1 MARKKRKGGQPWWRK
16 RRVQRRLA
24 VVTSLALV
32 IGIIAWLVV
41 RGGGDS
47 GPKEFFVEPASPFT
61 LPTVAGEEFSLADHQ
76 GQHAVLL
83 YFNEG
88 MG

>member
-1 MARKKRKGGQPWWRK
+1 MA
-16 RRVQRRLA
+16 VA
-24 VVTSLALV
+24 ASLALA

-41 RGGGDS
+41 QGGGDS
-47 GPKEFFVEPASPFT
+47 GPKQYLVEPAPPFT
-61 LPTVAGEEFSLADHQ
+61 LPTIAGEEFSLADHE
-76 GQHAVLL
+76 GRHNIFL

>member
-1 MARKKRKGGQPWWRK
+1 MARKKRKAGHPWWR
-16 RRVQRRLA
+16 RRRTRRRLA
-24 VVTSLALV
+24 VAASVALA

-47 GPKEFFVEPASPFT
+47 GPKGYLVEPASPFT
-61 LPTVAGEEFSLADHQ
+61 LPTIAGEEFSLADHE
-76 GQHAVLL
+76 GRHNLFL

>member
-1 MARKKRKGGQPWWRK
+1 MAGKKRKRGQPWWRK

-24 VVTSLALV
+24 VVASLALA
-32 IGIIAWLVV
+32 IGIIALLVV

-47 GPKEFFVEPASPFT
+47 GPKEFFVEPATPFT
-61 LPTVAGEEFSLADHQ
+61 LPTVAGEEFSLADHE
-76 GQHAVLL
+76 GRHNIFL

>member
-1 MARKKRKGGQPWWRK
+1 MARKKRKAGYPWWR
-16 RRVQRRLA
+16 RRTQQRLA
-24 VVTSLALV
+24 VAASLALAV
-32 IGIIAWLVV
+32 GLIAWLVL

-47 GPKEFFVEPASPFT
+47 GPEEYFVEPAQPFT
-61 LPTVAGEEFSLADHQ
+61 LPTVAGEEVSLADYLDR
-76 GQHAVLL
+76 HALLL